1 MTVST
6 DRPVRPNLEVLQKP
20 VSIDEFLDWYP
31 ENSTVHY
38 ELRRGVIVEMPQP
51 RGKHSEIAAFSR
63 DEFTFEIRRGNL
75 PYFIPTDIVIKRSD
89 DTGYTPDVVVL
100 DRAGLINEPRWE
112 TRSTI
117 ENGTSIKLVI
127 EVVST
132 NLKDDYETK
141 MADYEAIG
149 IPEYWI
155 LDYAGLG
162 GVRHIGRPKQPT
174 LTICTFIDG
183 EYLPRQFR
191 GDDAIVSPTFPELK
205 LTAAIVLAG

>member
-1 MTVST
+1 
-6 DRPVRPNLEVLQKP
+6 
-20 VSIDEFLDWYP
+20 
-31 ENSTVHY
+31 
-38 ELRRGVIVEMPQP
+38 MPQL
-51 RGKHSEIAAFSR
+51 RGKHSEVAAFSR
-63 DEFTFEIRRGNL
+63 DEFIFEIRLGNL
-75 PYFIPTDIVIKRSD
+75 PYFIPTDIVIKRLN
-89 DTGYTPDVVVL
+89 DTGYVPDVVVL
-100 DRAGLINEPRWE
+100 DRAGLIDEPRWE

-132 NLKDDYETK
+132 NWQDDYEIK

-174 LTICTFIDG
+174 LTICTFVDG

-191 GDDAIVSPTFPELK
+191 DDEAIVSPTFPKLN
-205 LTAAIVLAG
+205 LTAAQVLNAVR